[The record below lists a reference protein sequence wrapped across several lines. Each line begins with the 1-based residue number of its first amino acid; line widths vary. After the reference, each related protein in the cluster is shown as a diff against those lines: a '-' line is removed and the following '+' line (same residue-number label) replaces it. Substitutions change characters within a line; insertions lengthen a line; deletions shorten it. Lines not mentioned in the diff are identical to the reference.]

1 MIELLAGLPDDVVA
15 FALHGTVSKADYDN
29 VLIPDIKAKQLQ
41 HNRIRLYCECGPDY
55 AGIDP
60 DALWEDTEFGFDY
73 LFDWD
78 RAAMVTDADWMRQ
91 AVKFF
96 GGVFGFLAPVGQ
108 WCVFPHADIDT
119 AREWV
124 VGTVREPDFIHLE

>member
-15 FALHGTVSKADYDN
+15 FALHGRVSKADYDN
-29 VLIPDIKAKQLQ
+29 VLIPDINAKRRR
-41 HNRIRLYCECGPDY
+41 HNRIRLYCEHGADY
-55 AGIDP
+55 VGIDP
-60 DALWEDTEFGFDY
+60 DALWEDTEFGFSY

-108 WCVFPHADIDT
+108 WCVFGHADTDT
-119 AREWV
+119 ARKWV
-124 VGTVREPDFIHLE
+124 IGDGSGTRE